1 MSNRKQTVPAH
12 SLAEKASEKTA
23 AIKEGLIEGKNKL
36 LAVVE
41 EKYESAKKAIH
52 DMTAP

>member
-1 MSNRKQTVPAH
+1 MSNQKQTVPAH